1 MAENT
6 DSDPQNQE
14 ALARWRLVLGKYAQP
29 QMPDCLSGDQA
40 RMAEA
45 LDQLYSREYRG
56 RGVRQDP
63 RISERGKLGPGSLDP
78 SQLNIPGWLNE
89 VRELFPK
96 KTCERITK
104 HAVDRYGMTGLLD
117 DADVLESME
126 PSTELL
132 GAVLALKGQ
141 MKGRVLDAAR
151 KLIARVVEE
160 IKRKLEQ
167 QIRNAL
173 TGRLNRFRHSQ
184 LRIARNFDAR
194 DTIRRNLKNWNVDR
208 KKLVVENPRFFSRV
222 KRHMPW
228 EVILCVDQSG
238 SMAGSVIHSAVMAGI
253 LASLPLVRVRLVVFD
268 TSVVDLSE
276 HATDPV
282 EILMT
287 VQLGGGTNIGQA
299 TRYCE
304 GLVSQPRR
312 TVFVLVTDFCE
323 GADPRILISSCQRLR
338 ESGVR
343 TIGLAALDADAN
355 AWYDEQMAGRLAA
368 DGMEIAA
375 LTPTQLAQ
383 WLAEVMNQ

>member
-1 MAENT
+1 MPAKKQT
-6 DSDPQNQE
+6 DSRNTE

-29 QMPDCLSGDQA
+29 QMPDCLDGEQQ

-45 LDQLYSREYRG
+45 LDQLYSREYQG

-63 RISERGKLGPGSLDP
+63 RMGDRGQLGPGSLDP
-78 SQLNIPGWLNE
+78 SQLNIPGWLKE
-89 VRELFPK
+89 VKELFPK

-104 HAVDRYGMTGLLD
+104 HAVDRYGMTGLLE
-117 DADVLESME
+117 DADVLSSME
-126 PSTELL
+126 PNTELL

-141 MKGRVLDAAR
+141 MKGRVFDAAR
-151 KLIARVVEE
+151 QLIAKVVEE

-184 LRIARNFDAR
+184 LKIARNFDAR
-194 DTIRRNLKNWNVDR
+194 DTIRRNLKNWSADE

-268 TSVVDLSE
+268 TTVVDLSE
-276 HATDPV
+276 HAADPV

-323 GADPRILISSCQRLR
+323 GADPRVLISSCKRLR
-338 ESGVR
+338 ESGVK
-343 TIGLAALDADAN
+343 TIGLAALDVDAN
-355 AWYDEQMAGRLAA
+355 AWYDEQLAGRLAA

-375 LTPTQLAQ
+375 LTPTELAH